1 MPVAGVNI
9 DLSMESVRRMCREIL
24 DWHFQRAKGH
34 TVSVWPGRYL
44 SKRGIFNTS
53 LSILI
58 IDTILTEFREYSY
71 NGRTY
76 RIIEVKRKRRRCTRI
91 RYADTTPPDTE

>member
-1 MPVAGVNI
+1 VARV

-24 DWHFQRAKGH
+24 DWHFERAKGRAV
-34 TVSVWPGRYL
+34 TVWPGKYL

-58 IDTILTEFREYSY
+58 IETILTEFREYRY

-76 RIIEVKRKRRRCTRI
+76 RIVDVNRKRRRRTRI
-91 RYADTTPPDTE
+91 RYADTALGLPE